1 MSMAETKL
9 PQKRYYRQRAHSN
22 PIADHCFVY
31 PPCPD
36 DMDWGEYFPQPDKPV
51 EFADIGCG
59 YGGPSRLVS
68 SFLLYSDAMFPI
80 ALSPMFPDTH
90 MIGMEIR
97 VKVSDYVQDRI
108 KALRA
113 QHPGQY
119 RNVAC
124 IRTNAMKHLPNF
136 FRKGQLTKM
145 FFLFPDPHFK
155 KQKHKWR
162 IISRQ
167 LLAEYAYVLRVQ
179 GLLYTIT
186 DVKELHDWMVS
197 HLAEHP
203 LFERV
208 SEEDL
213 KTDVVVEKLYES
225 TEEGKKVT
233 RNSGEKFLAVFRRIE
248 DPYVES
254 SGQESIEMKDDCE

>member
-1 MSMAETKL
+1 MLSTDGSSCINVVGLIVACSMFLMAQVVLLLVWGCVWQRRRRNKL
-9 PQKRYYRQRAHSN
+9 DECNTPS
-22 PIADHCFVY
+22 I
-31 PPCPD
+31 
-36 DMDWGEYFPQPDKPV
+36 
-51 EFADIGCG
+51 DI
-59 YGGPSRLVS
+59 
-68 SFLLYSDAMFPI
+68 LYSSSI

-90 MIGMEIR
+90 MVGMEIR

-208 SEEDL
+208 PEEDL

-254 SGQESIEMKDDCE
+254 SGQESIEMKDGSE

>member
-1 MSMAETKL
+1 MSMDETKL

-36 DMDWGEYFPQPDKPV
+36 DMDWGKVLSSTRQAGGV
-51 EFADIGCG
+51 CRHWMRVW
-59 YGGPSRLVS
+59 GPSRLQRCS
-68 SFLLYSDAMFPI
+68 SCFL
-80 ALSPMFPDTH
+80 T
-90 MIGMEIR
+90 
-97 VKVSDYVQDRI
+97 
-108 KALRA
+108 
-113 QHPGQY
+113 
-119 RNVAC
+119 
-124 IRTNAMKHLPNF
+124 
-136 FRKGQLTKM
+136 
-145 FFLFPDPHFK
+145 PHFK

-162 IISRQ
+162 IINRQ

-186 DVKELHDWMVS
+186 DVKKLHDWMVS

-248 DPYVES
+248 DPYAES

>member
-1 MSMAETKL
+1 MDETKL

-36 DMDWGEYFPQPDKPV
+36 DMDWGKVLSSTRQAGGV
-51 EFADIGCG
+51 CRHWMRVW
-59 YGGPSRLVS
+59 GPSRCPFTNVS
-68 SFLLYSDAMFPI
+68 RHTHGWHGDKSEGKDSLQRCSSCFL
-80 ALSPMFPDTH
+80 T
-90 MIGMEIR
+90 
-97 VKVSDYVQDRI
+97 
-108 KALRA
+108 
-113 QHPGQY
+113 
-119 RNVAC
+119 
-124 IRTNAMKHLPNF
+124 
-136 FRKGQLTKM
+136 
-145 FFLFPDPHFK
+145 PHFK

-162 IISRQ
+162 IINRQ

-186 DVKELHDWMVS
+186 DVKKLHDWMVS

-248 DPYVES
+248 DPYAES